1 MFKKKLI
8 FKEVIKNYPKKRPLL
23 SNKYKKIY
31 NNHYS
36 DNRNGAGFFNML
48 SQKMESWMH
57 KKVSSIEAK
66 DVLEVGAG
74 NLNHLPYE
82 KNYRN
87 YDIVEPFY
95 QLYHN
100 NSKKKYLRN
109 IYSSLSE
116 VDKSYDKI
124 ISIATFEH
132 LLNLPDELMQC
143 KKLLKKKGILQIA
156 IPCEGEFAFKLG
168 WMLTTSLAF
177 KLKYNLDYSK
187 IMKYEHVNTIDEI
200 LILLN
205 NYFKITKFKRSP
217 FILPIKNLS
226 FYAYIE
232 CRAI

>member
-1 MFKKKLI
+1 M
-8 FKEVIKNYPKKRPLL
+8 
-23 SNKYKKIY
+23 
-31 NNHYS
+31 
-36 DNRNGAGFFNML
+36 
-48 SQKMESWMH
+48 
-57 KKVSSIEAK
+57 
-66 DVLEVGAG
+66 
-74 NLNHLPYE
+74 
-82 KNYRN
+82 
-87 YDIVEPFY
+87 
-95 QLYHN
+95 
-100 NSKKKYLRN
+100 
-109 IYSSLSE
+109 
-116 VDKSYDKI
+116 
-124 ISIATFEH
+124 
-132 LLNLPDELMQC
+132 
-143 KKLLKKKGILQIA
+143 QIA